1 MPGVIRSAWPY
12 RRIPTHVV
20 TGDSWLLDADTP
32 QERPLPDS
40 LPDWD
45 YQTNLRLRRRITW
58 AEDLRTAAALPATA
72 KLAVSV
78 RWSVTP
84 SYLRGVGHWA
94 VIGDGTDHVV
104 DFDLPGGRLGGVL
117 RIETL
122 VVLAEELALQ
132 PATARLV
139 GSVLWSDSVTLR
151 LQGDAALYPVALVP
165 FSKAFLPDKAAWY
178 LELGSDLSAAA
189 MGSMQLLVNQD
200 HPAAAAAVG
209 AAASPTE
216 ANRLILSTLRSDL
229 VRGMVEHALADDD
242 FTMSESYGEESLG
255 AVLQGLLRTQIGV
268 DSDDALHELRTVYM
282 NDRQRFAAAMQHDS
296 GFLEAS
302 R

>member
-1 MPGVIRSAWPY
+1 VPGVIRSAWPY
-12 RRIPTHVV
+12 RRIPAHVV
-20 TGDSWLLDADTP
+20 AGDSWLMDPGTAR
-32 QERPLPDS
+32 ERPLPGS

-58 AEDLRTAAALPATA
+58 ADDLRRAAQLPAIA
-72 KLAVSV
+72 KLAISV

-94 VIGDGTDHVV
+94 EIGDGTEHIV
-104 DFDLPGGRLGGVL
+104 DFDLLGARLGGLL

-122 VVLAEELALQ
+122 VVLAEEIAQQ
-132 PATARLV
+132 PATAHMA
-139 GSVLWSDSVTLR
+139 GSVLWSDSVTVR

-165 FSKAFLPDKAAWY
+165 FSKASLPDKAAWY

-200 HPAAAAAVG
+200 HPVVAASVG
-209 AAASPTE
+209 AAAAPTE
-216 ANRLILSTLRSDL
+216 ANRLVLSTLRSDL
-229 VRGMVEHALADDD
+229 VRGMVEHALADDE
-242 FTMSESYGEESLG
+242 FTMSENYGEETLG

-296 GFLEAS
+296 GFLEAP